1 MNLTRLAQEMG
12 LDEEECREIVHLFI
26 ETTISDV
33 ENLKRA
39 VQMKDFAL
47 AVQSSHSIKGAS
59 ANLGFDEISEIAK
72 GAEMNARRSVL
83 EGAPEAADLILGCIE
98 GIKGSLDS

>member
-12 LDEEECREIVHLFI
+12 LDKEECREIVHLFI
-26 ETTISDV
+26 ETTLSDL

-39 VQMKDFAL
+39 VHVKDFAL

-59 ANLGFDEISEIAK
+59 ANLGLDEISEIAK
-72 GAEMNARRSVL
+72 GVEMNARRSVL
-83 EGAPEAADLILGCIE
+83 EGARDATDRILNCIE